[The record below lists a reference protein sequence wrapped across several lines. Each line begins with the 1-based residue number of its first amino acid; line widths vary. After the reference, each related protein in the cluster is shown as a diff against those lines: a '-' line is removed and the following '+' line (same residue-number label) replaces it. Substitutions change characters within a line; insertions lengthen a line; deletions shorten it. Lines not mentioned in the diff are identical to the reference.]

1 MQALR
6 FIIDAVKGFLMGAA
20 NVVPGVSG
28 GTMALI
34 TGIYTKIVDSLNAV
48 MTPATW
54 KMLLKGRLKDF
65 WKAVNGT
72 FLLSLGIGMVASV
85 FSLAKLVEFT
95 LGNYPIQTWAF
106 FFGLIVVS
114 AVFMLAA
121 VKGWRLQDVLF
132 TTAGIALGVGICT
145 LSPSQTTDAPWF
157 IFICGA
163 VAVSTMILPGISGS
177 FILLVMGKYD
187 YMMAAVS
194 DLKWGTLAIF
204 AAGCVVGLLAF
215 AKALHALLDRWERQT
230 MLLLIGFVLG
240 SLVKVWPWANV
251 PAGEAHIGAAL
262 LWMAIGG
269 VTVAVIELL
278 ANRK

>member
-163 VAVSTMILPGISGS
+163 VAVSTMILPGRSGS